1 MTAKFNFF
9 SGNPSL
15 DLINTEEMRR
25 GKRIDSL
32 SSQEDLVHWFQ
43 TLVSIGAFSPEQ
55 FGDLGEQPD
64 ESVLPVLKQ
73 FRATLRE
80 LFEKTAAS
88 GSPPVNLI
96 EPLEK
101 IIENAPLS
109 YTYKEDRLIPV
120 PIGSFPSS
128 LLSLIALDALDIC
141 TKDKLQGL
149 HRCENP
155 KCIWFYLDFT
165 GKRKWCSMKLCGN
178 RMKAS
183 RFKLKYEGQPEESA
197 NP

>member
-1 MTAKFNFF
+1 MTATFVFF

-25 GKRIDSL
+25 GKRFDSL
-32 SSQEDLVHWFQ
+32 SSQDDLIHWFQ
-43 TLVSIGAFSPEQ
+43 TLVSMGAFSPEQ
-55 FGDLGEQPD
+55 FGDLTEQPN

-73 FRATLRE
+73 FRAILRE
-80 LFEKTAAS
+80 L
-88 GSPPVNLI
+88 
-96 EPLEK
+96 LEK
-101 IIENAPLS
+101 AAESRTPPLDLVEKVEDTIKNAPLS
-109 YTYKEDRLIPV
+109 YKYQEDRLIPV
-120 PIGSFPSS
+120 PLGPFQSS

-141 TKDKLQGL
+141 TSGKLQGL

-155 KCIWFYLDFT
+155 KCIWLYLDFT

-183 RFKLKYEGQPEESA
+183 RFKLKKGRTEELTDS
-197 NP
+197 